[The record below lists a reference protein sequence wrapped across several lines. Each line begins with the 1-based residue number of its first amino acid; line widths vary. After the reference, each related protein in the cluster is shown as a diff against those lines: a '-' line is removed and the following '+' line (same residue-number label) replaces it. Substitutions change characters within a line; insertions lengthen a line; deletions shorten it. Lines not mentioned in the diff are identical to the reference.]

1 MLLADV
7 PGLLPRSEKQVSNFK
22 TKLAHASICPTVS
35 RDAAAD
41 NLFRVM
47 QQAYCK
53 DSRQKFVR
61 SVNAAPEPAI
71 VVSTDLQLQDLTR
84 FCTLANVY
92 SPLTVDP
99 TFCLGAFD
107 VTLITFHHLFLQT
120 KRYRSP
126 PVFAGPACI
135 HYKKN
140 FPTYLFFAST
150 IIGQQPALR
159 VIGTDGEKP
168 LINAYKHEF
177 GFSQKVHVC
186 EYNIAD
192 EFSVEIVDDIFG
204 KKLGAVY
211 IEGLVDGYD
220 TKDFDEKLKK
230 VITRWRHVLQ
240 PSCADIEGFINW
252 FRVSK
257 AQVVQESMLWSIK
270 EAVGLDHLQLSS
282 QRMLVKLQTL
292 C

>member
-1 MLLADV
+1 MLSADA

-22 TKLAHASICPTVS
+22 TKLACASICPTVS

-41 NLFRVM
+41 NLFVVM
-47 QQAYCK
+47 QQVYCE
-53 DSRQKFVR
+53 DSRQKFVQ
-61 SVNAAPEPAI
+61 SVNAAPELAI

-107 VTLITFHHLFLQT
+107 VTLITFHHLFHQT

-126 PVFAGPACI
+126 PVFIGLACI

-150 IIGQQPALR
+150 IIGQQPALERVR

-168 LINAYKHEF
+168 LINAFKHEF
-177 GFSQKVHVC
+177 GFSQHLTCFIHVRRNVKEKVR

-192 EFSVEIVDDIFG
+192 ELSVEIVDDIFG

-211 IEGLVDGYD
+211 IERLVDHGC
-220 TKDFDEKLKK
+220 
-230 VITRWRHVLQ
+230 I
-240 PSCADIEGFINW
+240 
-252 FRVSK
+252 
-257 AQVVQESMLWSIK
+257 
-270 EAVGLDHLQLSS
+270 
-282 QRMLVKLQTL
+282 
-292 C
+292 